1 MEKRTAKKSDTTKA
15 TKSTAKKTVQTKT
28 TKRTPGTPAKPRRK
42 TIQAS
47 AAPKKEETL
56 ATPTTSHACVFPN
69 PKQPRKTFE
78 PGHIEDLA
86 RSIYQV
92 GGLVQPIKLT
102 PRNGANATQNHM
114 IVAGECRWRAYGLL
128 LSIFSTRDE
137 ELAKTLDI
145 NPNVRW
151 FPSDVPATMESVWT
165 VGLERFS
172 AMAATTS
179 VMTDDEVQDA
189 AIIENLQRRNVSPL
203 EEARAFQER
212 LDALAIAHPGESP
225 EQLIE
230 RLALRLGIKQSWRIT
245 ERTTL
250 LGLSEELQDAFV
262 KSLITSTQ
270 AFELSRLPVAHQR
283 HIFEAI
289 RDGHCKSA
297 YEIRQVAQLLVDAAA
312 KPLPMFSMD
321 MTSGG
326 ISPAPIATTSSQP
339 APEAKA
345 DEVSAGRQ
353 VVSKLETK
361 IDAVLAILEAGF
373 DGNEIIIVNKVL
385 PGHASMVADK
395 LSLIRSHLGQLETA
409 LRTAASIEHVSQKL
423 AAQSAAANQAE
434 VVA

>member
-1 MEKRTAKKSDTTKA
+1 MEKRTAKKSDTTKT
-15 TKSTAKKTVQTKT
+15 TKSAAKKTAQTKT
-28 TKRTPGTPAKPRRK
+28 TKRAPGVPAKPRRK

-47 AAPKKEETL
+47 AAPKKEETV
-56 ATPTTSHACVFPN
+56 ATPTTVHACIFPN

-102 PRNGANATQNHM
+102 PRNGENATQNHM

-145 NPNVRW
+145 TPNVRW
-151 FPSDVPATMESVWT
+151 FPSDVPATMDSVWA

-212 LDALAIAHPGESP
+212 LDALAIAHPGESS

-262 KSLITSTQ
+262 KNLITSTQ
-270 AFELSRLPVAHQR
+270 AFELSRLPAAHQR

-289 RDGHCKSA
+289 RDGHCKSS
-297 YEIRQVAQLLVDAAA
+297 YEIRQVAQMLADAAA
-312 KPLPMFSMD
+312 KPLPMFCMD
-321 MTSGG
+321 TTSGG
-326 ISPAPIATTSSQP
+326 ISPAPIATSAQP
-339 APEAKA
+339 TPEAKA

-353 VVSKLETK
+353 MVSKLETK
-361 IDAVLAILEAGF
+361 IDAVLALLEAGF

-395 LSLIRSHLGQLETA
+395 LSIIRGHLGQLETA
-409 LRTAASIEHVSQKL
+409 LRAAASIEHVNQKL